1 MWKGYSIVGIGVIIF
16 IFGLIF
22 DLQGQSIVG
31 PESSFMYANPDWIT
45 YGIQIMIGG
54 IIIIG
59 IGSVLKILKKWY
71 YQNPAAIGLAGFII
85 SLNKIVAKEP
95 RDNENSTLFLSEK

>member
-1 MWKGYSIVGIGVIIF
+1 MVKSYSIIGIGSIIF

-54 IIIIG
+54 ITIISIG
-59 IGSVLKILKKWY
+59 ILLKILKK
-71 YQNPAAIGLAGFII
+71 
-85 SLNKIVAKEP
+85 
-95 RDNENSTLFLSEK
+95 